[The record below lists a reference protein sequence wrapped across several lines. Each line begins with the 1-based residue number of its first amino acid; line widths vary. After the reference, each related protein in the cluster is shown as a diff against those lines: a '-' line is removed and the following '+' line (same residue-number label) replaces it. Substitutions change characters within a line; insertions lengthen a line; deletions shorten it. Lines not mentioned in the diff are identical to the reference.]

1 MIFAQSKGLKNFWQV
16 ELLRKEFLRHGVCKE
31 AIEMGS
37 QALKNTL
44 RRRLL
49 LWYRKHRRDLP
60 WRKTR
65 DPYAIWVS
73 EVMLQQT
80 QVATVIPYYENFL
93 RRFPTL
99 RHLAEAPEEQVL
111 AAWAGLGYYRRARL
125 LQAGAQQV
133 LQRWEG
139 KIPESRELLKSLPG
153 IGDYT
158 AGALASIAFGHPEPL
173 VDGNV
178 LRVFARLF
186 ALRGHPKSPVLFQ
199 EVWRRAQDLVPD
211 TAPGDF
217 NQALMELGATVCRP
231 RVPACE
237 RCPVQGNCE
246 AWRQG
251 MPDSYP
257 ETPPLPK
264 QVRLDRVVA
273 VVQRGEAIL
282 LVKRKNPRWFQGM
295 WELPHSYCDPG
306 AADPGLLE
314 DFLGEALGLGLVE
327 MRALPPTR
335 HGITHHRI
343 TSYAW
348 QGQVRGKFRLG
359 LGFEA
364 MSFFP
369 LSEVSHLALAA
380 FDRKVLAAGGLFSYP

>member
-1 MIFAQSKGLKNFWQV
+1 MDFKSLQEN
-16 ELLRKEFLRHGVCKE
+16 LRH
-31 AIEMGS
+31 
-37 QALKNTL
+37 
-44 RRRLL
+44 RLV
-49 LWYRKHRRDLP
+49 LWYRQHRRDLP
-60 WRKTR
+60 WRNTR

-93 RRFPTL
+93 QKFPTL

-133 LQRWEG
+133 LKLWQG
-139 KIPESRELLKSLPG
+139 KIPEGREQLKSLPG

-178 LRVFARLF
+178 MRVFSRLF
-186 ALRGHPKSPVLFQ
+186 ALRGHPKSPLLFQ
-199 EVWRRAQDLVPD
+199 EVWRRAQNLVPD
-211 TAPGDF
+211 KSPGDF

-237 RCPVQGNCE
+237 RCPVREFCE

-251 MPDSYP
+251 APESYP
-257 ETPPLPK
+257 EAAPPPK
-264 QVRLDRVVA
+264 QLRLDRVVA
-273 VVQRGEAIL
+273 VVQRGENIL

-306 AADPGLLE
+306 AAEASLLQG
-314 DFLGEALGLGLVE
+314 FLSEALGLSLTAV
-327 MRALPPTR
+327 RALPPTR

-348 QGQVRGKFRLG
+348 QGQARGKIRLG
-359 LGFEA
+359 GAFEEGG
-364 MSFFP
+364 FFP
-369 LSEVSHLALAA
+369 SDRLSNLALAA
-380 FDRKVLAAGGLFSYP
+380 FDRKVLAAGGLFS